1 MERAWSTWFFSGLLE
16 TTITINIRML
26 TQRMGWTPKVE
37 FIAEAK
43 KNSIKKCNE
52 MRMKHSFFL
61 SLTLWLTKEPITTA
75 NIKDRKNKTPC
86 NDVTSAAR

>member
-37 FIAEAK
+37 LIAEAK

-61 SLTLWLTKEPITTA
+61 SLTL
-75 NIKDRKNKTPC
+75 
-86 NDVTSAAR
+86 